1 MKNTKYADNV
11 IKYRA
16 IGAALAAVMS
26 FGLQAQLVVTTNQ
39 TPQQLVQDVLLGSGV
54 TVSNVTFNGVLN
66 PATPQQ
72 GTGAFTTASSNLGLG
87 AGVILSSGFAQNI
100 GQGATGF
107 QSDNLVPNVS
117 DPDLVAISGG
127 TINNAAVLEFDFITT
142 GDSIK
147 FRYVFGSE
155 EYPEFVCSFNDAF
168 GFFLSGPGISGPYT
182 NGAINI
188 ALLPDGVTPVTIN
201 NVNNGD
207 NNNPNDPFCPAV
219 NPQYYVNNATG
230 TTVVYDG
237 FTVVLEAKRAV
248 QCGETY
254 HIKLAIGDALDQA
267 YDSGVFLEAGSFTST
282 PFIPSLTPGPGI
294 IGTNTIQESC
304 FPVTVDFQ
312 RTGVGTDSDTS
323 VVYIE
328 VGGTATPGVDY
339 TPAFPDSL
347 VFLPGIT
354 NLSFTFNCPID
365 ADGQETIIL
374 TLTSESPCVGQTIT
388 NEFTFFIIPSPP
400 LVITG
405 GTQVIDCQE
414 SAILVPTVIGG
425 YPPYTVTW
433 STGATG
439 DSLVVTP
446 LSNTSYTATVTDDC
460 GTTSV
465 AQFFVEL
472 TPLPPLVMNILGP
485 STLTEGCDATTIN
498 IIRPQGVPGDV
509 PITLSFAGGTNGTD
523 FDLPVS
529 VTIPADILNIQVP
542 FQPLEDDAADDG
554 EVITVTGTY
563 TDPCGRTV
571 SASVTI
577 TTLDA
582 PPILLQTSDVVV
594 ECSNDSIPISV
605 VATGGVG
612 SLELLWSTGAEG
624 SVTFVPILATGT
636 YTVTATDDCGRTA
649 TASVTVIVDCEV
661 IIPNVFTPNSDGVND
676 VWFIDGIT
684 YANNILRIFN
694 RWGQLVRE
702 FKNYRN
708 TWDGDGVPD
717 GTYYYELIVER
728 KKEPYTGH
736 VTILRSGW

>member
-1 MKNTKYADNV
+1 M

-16 IGAALAAVMS
+16 IGAALVAGMS
-26 FGLQAQLVVTTNQ
+26 FGLQAQLAVTTNQ

-54 TVSNVTFNGVLN
+54 TVSNVTFNGVLE

-72 GTGAFTTASSNLGLG
+72 GTGAFTATNSNLGLG
-87 AGVILSSGFAQNI
+87 AGVILSSGFAESI
-100 GQGATGF
+100 DQGATGF
-107 QSDNLVPNVS
+107 QSDQLVPNVS

-127 TINNAAVLEFDFITT
+127 TINNSAVLEFDFVTT

-188 ALLPDGVTPVTIN
+188 ALLPDDITPVTIN

-207 NNNPNDPFCPAV
+207 NNNPTDPFCPAV
-219 NPQYYVNNATG
+219 NPQYYVDNTGG

-282 PFIPSLTPGPGI
+282 PFIPNLTPGPGI

-304 FPVTVDFQ
+304 YPVTINFQ
-312 RTGVGTDSDTS
+312 RTGSGTSSDSS
-323 VVYIE
+323 VVYID
-328 VGGTATPGVDY
+328 VAGTATPGVDY
-339 TPAFPDSL
+339 IPPFPDSL
-347 VFLPGIT
+347 LFLPGDTAI
-354 NLSFTFNCPID
+354 SFTFNCPID
-365 ADGQETIIL
+365 GDGEETIIL
-374 TLTSESPCVGQTIT
+374 TLTSESPCAGQTIT
-388 NEFTFFIIPSPP
+388 NEFTFFIISAPT

-405 GTQVIDCQE
+405 GTEIIDCQE
-414 SAILVPTVIGG
+414 SATLVPVVLGG
-425 YPPYTVTW
+425 YPPYTITW
-433 STGATG
+433 NTGATG
-439 DSLVVTP
+439 DTLVVTP
-446 LSNTSYTATVTDDC
+446 LDNTTYTATVTDDC

-472 TPLPPLVMNILGP
+472 TPLPPLNMNLIGQGV
-485 STLTEGCDATTIN
+485 LTEGCDETSIN

-509 PITLSFAGGTNGTD
+509 PITLTFAGGSNGTD
-523 FDLPVS
+523 FDMPTS

-542 FQPLEDDAADDG
+542 FQPLEDNTPDDN
-554 EVITVTGTY
+554 EVVTVTGTY

-571 SASVTI
+571 SSSVTI
-577 TTLDA
+577 TVNDA
-582 PPILLQTSDVVV
+582 PAIVLQTSDQLV
-594 ECSNDSIPISV
+594 ECSNDSIPLTV
-605 VATGGVG
+605 VASGGVG
-612 SLELLWSTGAEG
+612 SLELLWSTGDEG
-624 SVTFVPILATGT
+624 TTTFVPILATGT
-636 YTVTATDDCGRTA
+636 YTVTATDDCGRTETA
-649 TASVTVIVDCEV
+649 TVTVIVDCEV

-684 YANNILRIFN
+684 YANNTLRVYN
-694 RWGQLVRE
+694 RWGQVVYE
-702 FKNYRN
+702 AKNYRN
-708 TWDGDGVPD
+708 TWTGGDVPD

-728 KKEPYTGH
+728 KSKPYTGH
-736 VTILRSGW
+736 VTILRNGR